1 MKDFTVQLEDRPGTL
16 ADLGEA
22 LGDAG
27 VNIEGIAGF
36 AVHGVGGLVHLLV
49 ENGPVARAAL
59 EAAGIGIEHE
69 ADVVVV
75 NVKDEPGELGRI
87 ARRIADGGA
96 NLTAG
101 YLATGN
107 RLVLL
112 SDDVG
117 KVRAAM

>member
-1 MKDFTVQLEDRPGTL
+1 MKDLTVQLEDRPGTL
-16 ADLGEA
+16 AELAEA
-22 LGDAG
+22 LGSAG
-27 VNIEGIAGF
+27 INIEGIAGF

-49 ENGPVARAAL
+49 QDGAAARSAL
-59 EAAGIGIEHE
+59 EGAGIGIEHE

-87 ARRIADGGA
+87 ARRIADAGA

-107 RLVLL
+107 RLALL

-117 KVRAAM
+117 KVRAAL

>member
-16 ADLGEA
+16 AELAEA
-22 LGDAG
+22 LGNAG
-27 VNIEGIAGF
+27 INIDGIAGF

-49 ENGPVARAAL
+49 ENGPVARAAI

-75 NVKDEPGELGRI
+75 DVKDEPGELARI
-87 ARRIADGGA
+87 ARSIADAGA

-101 YLATGN
+101 YLATRN

-117 KVRAAM
+117 KVRAAL

>member
-87 ARRIADGGA
+87 ARRIADAGA